1 VTNTPID
8 SCKFNHNNNSNLFY
22 YYESSLL
29 VAFRAVRYEDIMR
42 NPKSSLE
49 KKVLPFFGYG
59 ANLPS
64 FDSFIDTHTKRN
76 EGGPLSTKRN
86 STEAAF
92 RWASR
97 LFPYRD
103 NLQVIESEHCKE
115 AMQLWGY
122 LPIHQNRAINNS
134 TLHFDEKDIIS
145 SPPWPEM
152 NLD

>member
-1 VTNTPID
+1 M
-8 SCKFNHNNNSNLFY
+8 NLHY
-22 YYESSLL
+22 YITY
-29 VAFRAVRYEDIMR
+29 RAVRYEDIMR

-49 KKVLPFFGYG
+49 KVLPFFGYG

-64 FDSFIDTHTKRN
+64 FHSFIDTHTKRN

-92 RWASR
+92 RWTSR

-122 LPIHQNRAINNS
+122 LPIHQRTIDNS
-134 TLHFDEKDIIS
+134 TLHFDENDIIS